1 MKRMTPLKSVA
12 SRTSVFCH
20 LVNNRIDTKPRV
32 SKARLPRDCYDGLQ
46 PGMPSSPRRPGIS
59 ARFLASEQVTSSLT
73 EKPTL
78 LDAER
83 LFVES
88 LAGKSPRTR
97 GTYENA
103 LRRFGEYLGSL
114 KIDVREM
121 GPNEIRESALHDF
134 HTWLVRGYGRDDRS
148 TIATYIAGVRAFL
161 RFLARRR
168 LLAADVSFEAISEQV
183 REAMGHGSYRAPR
196 VDSRL
201 PEVVLYVKSI
211 PLPNPGRNRRPFL
224 EVLRD
229 KALILTLFSTG
240 MRREEATRLDRADV
254 DEGWSG
260 QAIIRGK
267 GDRERVAFFS
277 EEALAALRA
286 YFQARG
292 DDYIPAFIR
301 HDPARG
307 RPRARGS
314 NYRLSPLSI
323 WKTVKK
329 IGRLADVPISTHDFR
344 HAKATVL
351 LNQGAKL
358 SEVQDILGHASPET
372 TKKIYAHYEVQ
383 HLKDAFERY
392 SLSAEEMADRVRARR
407 GIDPAPANS

>member
-1 MKRMTPLKSVA
+1 MAEKLT
-12 SRTSVFCH
+12 
-20 LVNNRIDTKPRV
+20 LVDT
-32 SKARLPRDCYDGLQ
+32 
-46 PGMPSSPRRPGIS
+46 
-59 ARFLASEQVTSSLT
+59 
-73 EKPTL
+73 
-78 LDAER
+78 ER

-97 GTYENA
+97 ATYENA
-103 LRRFGEYLGSL
+103 LRRFGEYFASL
-114 KIDVREM
+114 KLDYRQITPDQ
-121 GPNEIRESALHDF
+121 IAESALHDF

-148 TIATYIAGVRAFL
+148 TIATYMAGVRAFL
-161 RFLARRR
+161 RFLARRHF
-168 LLAADVSFEAISEQV
+168 LATDVSFEALSEQA

-201 PEVVLYVKSI
+201 PDVVLYVKRI
-211 PLPNPGRNRRPFL
+211 PLPDPGKNRPGAL
-224 EVLRD
+224 AVLRD

-240 MRREEATRLDRADV
+240 MRREEASRVDRADV

-267 GDRERVAFFS
+267 GDRERVVFFS

-286 YFQARG
+286 YFQARA
-292 DDYIPAFIR
+292 DEFAPAFIR

-307 RPRARGS
+307 RPRGRGS
-314 NYRLSPLSI
+314 NYRLSPLSV

-329 IGRLADVPISTHDFR
+329 IGRLAEVPISTHDFR

-383 HLKDAFERY
+383 HLRDAFERY
-392 SLSAEEMADRVRARR
+392 SLSAEEMAERARARR
-407 GIDPAPANS
+407 GIDRASN